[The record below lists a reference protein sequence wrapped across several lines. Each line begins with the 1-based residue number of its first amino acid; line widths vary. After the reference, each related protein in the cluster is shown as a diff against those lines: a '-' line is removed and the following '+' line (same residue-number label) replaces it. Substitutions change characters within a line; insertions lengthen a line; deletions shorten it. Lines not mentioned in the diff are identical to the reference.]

1 MLRDK
6 PKWESSCSRRPAPNR
21 VKGNVP
27 CGLGLYA
34 RGEMEN
40 TGGARVLSSLRKRR
54 WLSWTSRSWMARF
67 SSARLWESPL
77 AESRQYP
84 AFDHENGGFY
94 FSFIARF
101 SDARWNNHCA
111 IVVRQIAIGGVQVRP
126 IVAGILDAGFF
137 VGHNDGGHSPEELQG
152 TWDPIQLP
160 DPDARSPRR
169 RCSCWRPERPRRSRP
184 PGTVR
189 VGSTIGTV

>member
-1 MLRDK
+1 
-6 PKWESSCSRRPAPNR
+6 
-21 VKGNVP
+21 
-27 CGLGLYA
+27 
-34 RGEMEN
+34 
-40 TGGARVLSSLRKRR
+40 
-54 WLSWTSRSWMARF
+54 MARF

-111 IVVRQIAIGGVQVRP
+111 IVVRQIAIGGVQVRL
-126 IVAGILDAGFF
+126 IVAGIFDAGFF

-152 TWDPIQLP
+152 TWDPIQL
-160 DPDARSPRR
+160 ARSPT
-169 RCSCWRPERPRRSRP
+169 
-184 PGTVR
+184 PGRLGVGVVAGAQNGHEDHRLLGLSR
-189 VGSTIGTV
+189 VGINDRNGLTGMIDK